1 MFAFGQLCV
10 GISSVSF
17 SRHCFVNK
25 LVHSINFAVFQKEP
39 DDNIVLRSF
48 LSYPISPCF
57 CATNE
62 KVLSETLVKTSTR
75 PLTTSHMHNSKQPKT
90 PRPSSPLVHNSWLS
104 CEKLTETEQ
113 AEVMQPLIHREIW
126 TTRSLRQGLRV
137 TQTKSRVH
145 HQTPGTSW
153 GRWIYATNHGG
164 NLLTLASQVTEIN
177 LGWMIGF
184 KNLQS
189 WKNQVCQKLGRSPAN
204 PHPHP
209 SPSWICRLSRA
220 ITSGLRHPFPAT
232 WLLYWLTF

>member
-1 MFAFGQLCV
+1 MITLCWDPFYLTQSHLVFAQQTKKSWAKRSSKHPPVPWPPRTCITPNSRKPLGPPPPSCTTV
-10 GISSVSF
+10 GS
-17 SRHCFVNK
+17 
-25 LVHSINFAVFQKEP
+25 AVK
-39 DDNIVLRSF
+39 S
-48 LSYPISPCF
+48 
-57 CATNE
+57 
-62 KVLSETLVKTSTR
+62 
-75 PLTTSHMHNSKQPKT
+75 
-90 PRPSSPLVHNSWLS
+90 
-104 CEKLTETEQ
+104 LTETEQ